1 MESVVVYSTTFCGQC
16 RALKNWLNSKN
27 IDFTEVNLNNDPA
40 AMQMFADKG
49 WKFVPVT
56 VINHKEVVHGFD
68 TAAIESALKLEG

>member
-27 IDFTEVNLNNDPA
+27 IDFTEVNLNDDPA

-49 WKFVPVT
+49 WKAVPVT
-56 VINHKEVVHGFD
+56 VINHEEVVHGFD
-68 TAAIESALKLEG
+68 TAAIESALKLED